1 MIKNG
6 YITLT
11 FSILLLFLGTA
22 LINIK
27 NSSMTNEPFILA
39 TILSVVF
46 IIVQTIAVRLRKNA
60 DNYLLSLVMFMS
72 SISAVMF

>member
-1 MIKNG
+1 MYRGGNIMIKNG

-46 IIVQTIAVRLRKNA
+46 IIVQQ
-60 DNYLLSLVMFMS
+60 
-72 SISAVMF
+72 